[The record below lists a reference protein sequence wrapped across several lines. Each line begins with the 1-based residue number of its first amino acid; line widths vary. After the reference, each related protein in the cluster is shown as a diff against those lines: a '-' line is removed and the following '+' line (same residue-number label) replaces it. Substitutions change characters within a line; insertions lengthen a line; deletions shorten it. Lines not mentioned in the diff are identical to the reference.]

1 MSTTSALKNPSILY
15 QSPNI
20 HHALPSVVEHFKRE
34 GESQGNG
41 VKGLRVTGPS
51 AKGESLFTRKM
62 GFLLNSHR
70 WLLWL
75 PVSEYPISKE
85 GEMNSGA
92 HAQANFDAPELYGI
106 AAGQVR
112 NLQLLTPDGA
122 KIGVWHALPEAVY
135 VRHLRKSTNS
145 SGSLLE
151 AHTGSIPLKVFENAL
166 RTHKTVLYSHG
177 NAASRAQSSRTALL
191 RALSGSTY
199 GACDEG
205 LNFVIYD
212 YRGFADSS
220 PASIFPP
227 SEEGLIK
234 DARTVWNYITS
245 VGAHPKNISIV
256 GQSLGTGVSAAL
268 AHQLITEENLSPNSL
283 CLIAPFTSIPELLSS
298 LITTPDL
305 TLSILPEETYS
316 LFKFI
321 PILQP
326 LSFFPKTQ
334 SWLLDTFLTTH
345 FNTKS
350 LIPSITANI
359 MLIHA
364 QDDIDVDPS
373 HSTSLF
379 EYIHEHHSTNASSAG
394 REGLPIVLPT
404 THTQAHLSSSS
415 SMLSTSDGR
424 FKPPITTTEIR
435 NYGTVHQFSRFHT
448 RSQVLFLD
456 AKQGGHNRVGYS
468 GTALRAI
475 ADLICN
481 PSP

>member
-1 MSTTSALKNPSILY
+1 
-15 QSPNI
+15 
-20 HHALPSVVEHFKRE
+20 
-34 GESQGNG
+34 
-41 VKGLRVTGPS
+41 
-51 AKGESLFTRKM
+51 M

-75 PVSEYPISKE
+75 PVAYVFFILSLGIPYIQRGAIYLHWVRVPI
-85 GEMNSGA
+85 
-92 HAQANFDAPELYGI
+92 HANFDAPELYGI

-283 CLIAPFTSIPELLSS
+283 CLIAPFTSIPELLK
-298 LITTPDL
+298 
-305 TLSILPEETYS
+305 TYS